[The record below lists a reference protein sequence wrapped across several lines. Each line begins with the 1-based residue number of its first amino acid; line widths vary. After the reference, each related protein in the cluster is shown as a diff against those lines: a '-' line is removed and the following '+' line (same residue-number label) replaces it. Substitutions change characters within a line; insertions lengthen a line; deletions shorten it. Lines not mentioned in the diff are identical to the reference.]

1 MDELD
6 REQPGASFNLGD
18 LVAIVK
24 RRKWWI
30 AVPTVFLSAAAVVV
44 ALMLPTV
51 YRAEGTILIE
61 RPNVP
66 PDLIDS
72 TVTSQADERIEKIR
86 REFIASDNLAGLVE
100 KYDLFPEMRR
110 AVPMADVIQRF
121 RQGIQVELIQSSR
134 REPAVA
140 FHVGFEYSDP
150 GKAQQV
156 ASEIASW
163 YLEENLRTRQEK
175 SRETAEFLEQ
185 QTSALGSEVGR
196 LEEELAAFKEENAGQ
211 LPNQQDLIRGEVV
224 ELQRSLRDLNF
235 EEQSLRERRADL
247 AQTLAGIQSGSEP
260 SVLAPDSRLEEL
272 RDERA
277 TLAAQYTEKHP
288 DIISLDRRIAALEA
302 RQSGQDQD
310 AGTSGSTS
318 AESGNPQ
325 VFQIKE
331 ELAAIDRN
339 LNALDR
345 RRGVLR
351 SDIEEKREA
360 LRQAAAIEDEYRALQ
375 REYDNTVT
383 DYRTLRRKKLTADMG
398 ASLEL
403 NQKGERFTLIEP
415 PQEPLSPIKPDR
427 KMIVLAGV
435 FMSFA
440 FGCGLA
446 FLREMADGSLRGARK
461 LEALTGA
468 QPLVVVPYI
477 RTRREIVRAWAWRG
491 ASAAGVLAAAAGG
504 LFYVHTHVVP
514 LDIVASQAEQ
524 QVDDKLDRFLK

>member
-1 MDELD
+1 VDELD

-18 LVAIVK
+18 LVGIIK

-30 AVPTVFLSAAAVVV
+30 ALPTVLLSAAAITV
-44 ALMLPTV
+44 ALMLPPV
-51 YRAEGTILIE
+51 FRAEGTILIE

-72 TVTSQADERIEKIR
+72 TVTSYADERIEKIR
-86 REFIASDNLAGLVE
+86 REFIASDNLARIVE
-100 KYDLFPEMRR
+100 KYDLYPEMRR
-110 AVPMADVIQRF
+110 EAPMADVIHRF

-140 FHVGFEYSDP
+140 FQVGFEYSEP

-156 ASEIASW
+156 ASEIATW
-163 YLEENLRTRQEK
+163 YLRENLRTRQEK
-175 SRETAEFLEQ
+175 SRETAEFLNQ
-185 QTSALGSEVGR
+185 QTSALASEVGR
-196 LEEELAAFKEENAGQ
+196 LEEELAEFKKENAGQ
-211 LPNQQDLIRGEVV
+211 LPNQQDLIRGEVI

-235 EEQSLRERRADL
+235 ERQSLGERRADL

-260 SVLAPDSRLEEL
+260 AALAPDSRLEDL

-288 DIISLDRRIAALEA
+288 DIVSLDRRIAALEA
-302 RQSGQDQD
+302 RQSGQDQ
-310 AGTSGSTS
+310 GTETSGSTT
-318 AESGNPQ
+318 AGSGNPQ
-325 VFQIKE
+325 VFQIRE

-339 LNALDR
+339 LNALAR
-345 RRGVLR
+345 RRDVLR

-415 PQEPLSPIKPDR
+415 PQEPFSPIEPDR
-427 KMIVLAGV
+427 QMIVLAGA
-435 FMSFA
+435 FMSLA

-446 FLREMADGSLRGARK
+446 FLREMADGSLRGVRK

-468 QPLVVVPYI
+468 QPLAVVPYI
-477 RTRREIVRAWAWRG
+477 RTRREFVRAWAWRG